1 MASSLRL
8 DGQVAYVTGST
19 RGIGRAVAATLAEAG
34 AAVVVN
40 GYQDPGA
47 PGRYAA
53 ELKERYGSDC
63 IGISAD
69 QRDADAIKGAY
80 ATIHKTYAR
89 LDILVNNA
97 GIIRRGTFLEHS
109 LADWERVLDV
119 NLGGTFN
126 CTQAV
131 VPLMMK
137 QGAGKI
143 INVSSVVGKM
153 GDLASAPSYGTS
165 KGAINTFTKSLAREL
180 AAYGINVN
188 AVAPHAIE
196 TEMSQEWS
204 EEKRRQ
210 IVGAIPMRR
219 LGQPEEVAE
228 AVAFLA
234 SDGAS
239 FITGQ
244 ILDVNGGYLM
254 DLGLAQ

>member
-1 MASSLRL
+1 MKFE
-8 DGQVAYVTGST
+8 GKVALVTGAA
-19 RGIGRAVAATLAEAG
+19 RGIGKAVALTLAREG
-34 AAVVVN
+34 AQVVVTDVDLE
-40 GYQDPGA
+40 GAQRVAQDIQGL
-47 PGRYAA
+47 GRKAQA
-53 ELKERYGSDC
+53 
-63 IGISAD
+63 IQAD
-69 QRDADAIKGAY
+69 VSQREAVQQLVSEAVSLFGRI
-80 ATIHKTYAR
+80 
-89 LDILVNNA
+89 DILVNNA
-97 GIIRRGTFLEHS
+97 GIIRRGTFLDHEPEEW
-109 LADWERVLDV
+109 DKVLSV

-126 CTQAV
+126 CAKEV
-131 VPLMMK
+131 VPLMIK
-137 QGAGKI
+137 QGGGKI
-143 INVSSVVGKM
+143 INISSVVGKM

-180 AAYGINVN
+180 AAHGINVN

-210 IVGAIPMRR
+210 IVEAIPLKR

-228 AVAFLA
+228 AVAFLV

-254 DLGLAQ
+254 D

>member
-1 MASSLRL
+1 MRFE
-8 DGQVAYVTGST
+8 GKVALVTGAA
-19 RGIGRAVAATLAEAG
+19 RGIGKAVALTLAREGAG
-34 AAVVVN
+34 VVVT
-40 GYQDPGA
+40 DVDLEGA
-47 PGRYAA
+47 QQVAQEIEGLGWKAQAIQADVAQCEAVQQLVNEAVSLFGR
-53 ELKERYGSDC
+53 
-63 IGISAD
+63 I
-69 QRDADAIKGAY
+69 
-80 ATIHKTYAR
+80 
-89 LDILVNNA
+89 DILVNNA
-97 GIIRRGTFLEHS
+97 GIIRRGTFLDHEPKEW
-109 LADWERVLDV
+109 DKVLSV

-126 CTQAV
+126 CAKEV
-131 VPLMMK
+131 VPLMIK
-137 QGAGKI
+137 QGGGKI
-143 INVSSVVGKM
+143 INISSVVGKL
-153 GDLASAPSYGTS
+153 GDIASAPSYGTS

-180 AAYGINVN
+180 AQYGINVN

-210 IVGAIPMRR
+210 IVEAIPLKR

-254 DLGLAQ
+254 D